1 MNWVLLPTGTRKN
14 ERDVPNHPYRADSR
28 ISAMYLD
35 SLTIRQWIRD
45 WFGFEILNGG
55 DLMKLAIGIFVLALM
70 ALPGVAKAQ
79 DNNMSDS
86 SQKATGC
93 LAKGT
98 AANAYTL
105 TDDSG
110 KVWVLHSK
118 TVQLGEHVGHTVTV
132 TGTPV
137 TPKSKGN
144 GDNSSGDASQS
155 NHLRVTDLKMVSDSC
170 QK

>member
-1 MNWVLLPTGTRKN
+1 M
-14 ERDVPNHPYRADSR
+14 E
-28 ISAMYLD
+28 
-35 SLTIRQWIRD
+35 
-45 WFGFEILNGG
+45 E
-55 DLMKLAIGIFVLALM
+55 LMKLKLAIGFFVLAMM

-79 DNNMSDS
+79 DNMSDS
-86 SQKATGC
+86 TQKATGC

-118 TVQLGEHVGHTVTV
+118 TVKLGEHVGHTVTV
-132 TGTPV
+132 TGTPSQK
-137 TPKSKGN
+137 TKGN
-144 GDNSSGDASQS
+144 GDNSSGEMSQG